1 VTLAAAR
8 RGAVALPPWAAAATV
23 GLVTLGVAM
32 AVVRPYVIGAFHDDA
47 IYVILGRALASG
59 AGYRYLHLPGTPH
72 ATHYPPGYP
81 ALLAILWRVAPQFP
95 DNVLLFERA
104 NACLLGVAGAVGYTL
119 VRRCT
124 QLRAPWAA
132 AVAIVGTATVPSLAL
147 ATVILSESLFLAV
160 LLGALVASEAVVA
173 PASPEAPDRWSGP
186 SGRAWRQETGDRRK
200 PREKSDRENATAAA
214 IAGLLCGAVGLVRTV
229 GIVVV
234 PAAVA
239 VCLIRRRPRAAF
251 VVGAVATAMLL
262 PWQLWVW
269 RHSAELAPVLQ
280 GEYGSYSGWLTGA
293 LGRHG
298 LGFAFRTAQQ
308 NVSDMVAMLEI
319 QFAPQLPLV
328 VKRIAIAASA
338 ALTVA
343 GLARMAR
350 TAPVTAAFAVLYA
363 GEVVFWPFPPF
374 RFVWAVWFL
383 VVLVMVA
390 GAVAFWEWRP
400 RAGTAVGLATMR
412 VARAAALAGAL
423 MVGLG
428 VGRYNVLGF
437 RGHWWNTMQ
446 ESLSVKMN
454 VPLAWLASH
463 PALPGVV
470 ASDQEPAIFLYA
482 GRTGVPCNSFTPD
495 EYIYPRDTA
504 HDRAILGVVL
514 RRFPVGAVVATGP
527 ACALAALRLT
537 RADSPARPAA
547 LIPVDTMTAGFAVFA
562 RGTP

>member
-1 VTLAAAR
+1 MTSAAAR

-23 GLVTLGVAM
+23 GLVTLCVAM
-32 AVVRPYVIGAFHDDA
+32 AVARPYVIGAFHDDA

-81 ALLAILWRVAPQFP
+81 ALLALLWRVAPQFP

-104 NACLLGVAGAVGYTL
+104 NACLLGVAAALGYTL
-119 VRRCT
+119 VRRST
-124 QLRAPWAA
+124 RLTAPWAG
-132 AVAIVGTATVPSLAL
+132 AVAILGTATIPSLAL

-160 LLGALVASEAVVA
+160 LLGALVASEVIVAAGNRDPVDRWTA
-173 PASPEAPDRWSGP
+173 PAP
-186 SGRAWRQETGDRRK
+186 
-200 PREKSDRENATAAA
+200 A

-239 VCLIRRRPRAAF
+239 VCLIRRRPRAAL
-251 VVGAVATAMLL
+251 VVGVIATAMIL

-269 RHSAELAPVLQ
+269 RHSGELAPVLQ

-308 NVSDMVAMLEI
+308 NVSDIVTMLAI
-319 QFAPQLPLV
+319 QFAPQLPLI
-328 VKRIAIAASA
+328 VKMVAIAASA

-383 VVLVMVA
+383 VVLVMVS
-390 GAVAFWEWRP
+390 GAIAFWEWRP
-400 RAGTAVGLATMR
+400 RAGTAAGLATMR
-412 VARAAALAGAL
+412 VARAAALLGAL
-423 MVGLG
+423 IVGAG

-463 PALPGVV
+463 PALRGVV

-504 HDRAILGVVL
+504 HDRAVLGLVL

-537 RADSPARPAA
+537 RADSPAQPPA

>member
-1 VTLAAAR
+1 VTSGAAR

-23 GLVTLGVAM
+23 GLVTLCIAM

-47 IYVILGRALASG
+47 IYVILGRALATG

-81 ALLAILWRVAPQFP
+81 ALLALLWRLSPQFP

-119 VRRCT
+119 VRRST
-124 QLRAPWAA
+124 RLPAPWAA
-132 AVAIVGTATVPSLAL
+132 VVAILGTATVPSLAL

-160 LLGALVASEAVVA
+160 LLGALVASEAAVEHRDA
-173 PASPEAPDRWSGP
+173 ADRW
-186 SGRAWRQETGDRRK
+186 D
-200 PREKSDRENATAAA
+200 ATAPV

-234 PAAVA
+234 PAAIA
-239 VCLIRRRPRAAF
+239 VCLIRRRPRAAL
-251 VVGAVATAMLL
+251 VIGAVSLAMVL

-308 NVSDMVAMLEI
+308 NVSDTVAMLEI
-319 QFAPQLPLV
+319 QFAPQLPLI
-328 VKRIAIAASA
+328 VKRMAIAASA
-338 ALTVA
+338 ALTMA
-343 GLARMAR
+343 GLARMVR

-383 VVLVMVA
+383 IVLVMA
-390 GAVAFWEWRP
+390 TGAIALWEWRP
-400 RAGTAVGLATMR
+400 RARTAAGLATMR
-412 VARAAALAGAL
+412 IARAAALAGAL
-423 MVGLG
+423 IVAVGI
-428 VGRYNVLGF
+428 GRYNVLGF

-504 HDRAILGVVL
+504 HDRAVLGVVL

-537 RADSPARPAA
+537 RADSPAQPAA

-562 RGTP
+562 RATP

>member
-1 VTLAAAR
+1 VTSAAAR
-8 RGAVALPPWAAAATV
+8 RGAVALPPWAAAAIV
-23 GLVTLGVAM
+23 GLVTLSVAM

-104 NACLLGVAGAVGYTL
+104 NACLLGVAAAAGYML
-119 VRRCT
+119 VRRGT
-124 QLRAPWAA
+124 PLAAPWAA
-132 AVAIVGTATVPSLAL
+132 AVAILGTATVPSLAL

-173 PASPEAPDRWSGP
+173 PEQRDSPDRWGAVAP
-186 SGRAWRQETGDRRK
+186 
-200 PREKSDRENATAAA
+200 A
-214 IAGLLCGAVGLVRTV
+214 IAGMLCGAVGLVRTV
-229 GIVVV
+229 GIVVL
-234 PAAVA
+234 PAAIA
-239 VCLIRRRPRAAF
+239 VCLIRRRPRAAC
-251 VVGAVATAMLL
+251 VIGVVATMMVL

-293 LGRHG
+293 LARHG

-308 NVSDMVAMLEI
+308 NVSDIVGMLEI
-319 QFAPQLPLV
+319 QFAPQLPLI
-328 VKRIAIAASA
+328 VKRIAIATSA

-383 VVLVMVA
+383 VVLVMVS
-390 GAVAFWEWRP
+390 GVVALWEWRP
-400 RAGTAVGLATMR
+400 HARTAAAAQVMR
-412 VARAAALAGAL
+412 VARVTALAGAL
-423 MVGLG
+423 IVGLG

-482 GRTGVPCNSFTPD
+482 GLTGVPCNSFTPD
-495 EYIYPRDTA
+495 EYIYPRDTM
-504 HDRAILGVVL
+504 HDRAVLGLVL
-514 RRFPVGAVVATGP
+514 HRFPVGAVVATGP

-537 RADSPARPAA
+537 RGNSPAEPAA
-547 LIPVDTMTAGFAVFA
+547 LIPIDTMTAGFAVFA
-562 RGTP
+562 RATP